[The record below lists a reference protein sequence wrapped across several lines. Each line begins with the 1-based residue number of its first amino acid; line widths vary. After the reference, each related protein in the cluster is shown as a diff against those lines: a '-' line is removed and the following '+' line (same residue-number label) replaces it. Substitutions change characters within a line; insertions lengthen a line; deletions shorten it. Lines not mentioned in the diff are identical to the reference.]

1 MKMRF
6 AMLAVGCL
14 VLSGCASV
22 ADNGSPVSNMVGM
35 VTDAVEPNAREEFR
49 AKQDDTKC
57 RDFGYQ
63 PQTEAYGQCRL
74 ELERLRAGTRPVTV
88 RVQ

>member
-1 MKMRF
+1 MKTRF
-6 AMLAVGCL
+6 ATVVVGCL

-49 AKQDDTKC
+49 AKQDDAKC

-63 PQTEAYGQCRL
+63 PQTEAYGRCRM
-74 ELERLRAGTRPVTV
+74 ELEQLRVGARPVTV
-88 RVQ
+88 QVR